1 MSEPSIIKPEDINP
15 NYQWHRRV
23 PSHGTM
29 NVDYEERINF
39 QRLHKYRLG
48 RAKQALNN
56 SKQVPSFVLII
67 TTSDISQ
74 AQSLVNG
81 REIKLLDTHFYLKA
95 MTLSCGILDLLQ
107 NIIKSSLLGFLKKI
121 GKLEW

>member
-1 MSEPSIIKPEDINP
+1 MSEPSIIKPEVINP

-56 SKQVPSFVLII
+56 SKAGSLLCFDNNNIRYL
-67 TTSDISQ
+67 TSTVIGEWSRDKS
-74 AQSLVNG
+74 
-81 REIKLLDTHFYLKA
+81 LDTLYYLKV

-107 NIIKSSLLGFLKKI
+107 NITKSSLLGFLKKI